1 MYIKVPPQP
10 FIRRRKRVRF
20 GPPPA
25 PPPTALTL
33 VAAEYNHDDSPVLVL
48 TFDRAVD
55 IAGLDGSQMIV
66 DDGFDLGLK
75 FIATG
80 PATLDAPGVLR
91 IGLTDDGDATVPGTV
106 LTAGAGNG
114 IIAADDAAAWAG
126 VADLGLPFP

>member
-1 MYIKVPPQP
+1 MAAEWVAVLDLLPSILHSRSSTLLQSPGSPMYIKVPPQP

-25 PPPTALTL
+25 PPTALTL

-48 TFDRAVD
+48 TFDRAID

-75 FIATG
+75 FVATG
-80 PATLDAPGVLR
+80 PATLDGPAILR
-91 IGLTDDGDATVPGTV
+91 IGLTDDGD
-106 LTAGAGNG
+106 
-114 IIAADDAAAWAG
+114 
-126 VADLGLPFP
+126 